1 MKIFKLN
8 IIYLLVFF
16 ITFFSF
22 NYSYADKIKD
32 FKIIGNERL
41 AKETI
46 VLFSEL
52 NIGDNI
58 DQNIINLSF
67 KKLFETNYF
76 KNLKINLKDGIV
88 FIEVI
93 ENPIIQ
99 KIQING
105 VEKKSLLNELEKI
118 TKKSEKYPFIETNI
132 FDQKNLLT
140 NIIRSNGFYFA
151 EIETKYIETN
161 NNSVDVIYNINLG
174 ERAKIK
180 KIDFIGNKV
189 FKNNKLRK
197 IIISE
202 ESKPWKFITRN
213 KFIDENRIQ
222 LDISLLENYFK
233 NRGYYDVK
241 IKSSFAKSI
250 NKNDFNLIFTI
261 DPGIKYFFNDI
272 NLIVSNDYKVDNFQ
286 DLNDVFLDLKN
297 TPYSLNSI
305 KKIIKE
311 IDKIALQKEFV
322 FINAKYNE
330 KISDKDKI
338 NIEIYFDETEKSY
351 IDRVN
356 VLGNFITE
364 EKVIRNALI
373 VDEGDAYNE
382 ILFNKSIN
390 ELKAKNIFKSVKSQ
404 INNSEKNKKN
414 KVIDIIIEEKAT
426 GEIFA
431 GAGTGTSGSSVS
443 AGIKEKNY
451 LGKGISLDT
460 NFLISDDEIKGR
472 FSVINPNFRNSD
484 RSLKTII
491 ESTSTDLMSSSGY
504 KTSRTGLGV
513 GTGFEQFDDLFVNFD
528 VSTYYEK
535 LETSSKASAIN
546 KRQEGDYFENLFSYS
561 ITTNKLDQNFQPT
574 DGYRASFKQTLPLIS
589 DDKAIEN
596 SFTASKYH
604 SLNENLIL
612 SARLYLKAINSF
624 DDDVRVSKRV
634 FIPSSRLRG
643 FESKSIGP
651 KDGTQYIG
659 GNYGSALNLN
669 TTVPNLLNDFEN
681 IDFSLFLDAANLW
694 HVDYDSSLDSN
705 KIRSATGL
713 SVNWFTPI
721 GPLSFSYALPIS
733 DASTDKTESFR
744 FQIGTSFWWKNFL
757 FLYFFGI

>member
-1 MKIFKLN
+1 MHTLKMKIFKLRYICLLILF
-8 IIYLLVFF
+8 IIFLPV
-16 ITFFSF
+16 
-22 NYSYADKIKD
+22 NYSHAEKIKE
-32 FKIIGNERL
+32 FKIVGNERL
-41 AKETI
+41 ANETI

-52 NIGDNI
+52 NIGDDI

-76 KNLKINLKDGIV
+76 KNLKINFENGIIS
-88 FIEVI
+88 IEVI

-99 KIQING
+99 SIQING
-105 VEKKSLLNELEKI
+105 VKKKSLLDELEKI
-118 TKKSEKYPFIETNI
+118 TKKTEKYPFIESNI
-132 FDQKNLLT
+132 LEQKNLLT
-140 NIIRSNGFYFA
+140 NIVRSDGFYFA
-151 EIETKYIETN
+151 KIETKYTETN
-161 NNSVDVIYNINLG
+161 NNSIDITYNINLG

-189 FKNNKLRK
+189 FKNNKLRN

-202 ESKPWKFITRN
+202 EAKPWKFITKN
-213 KFIDENRIQ
+213 KYIDENRVQ
-222 LDISLLENYFK
+222 LDINLLRNYFK

-241 IKSSFAKSI
+241 IKSSFAKAI
-250 NKNDFNLIFTI
+250 NENDFNLIFSI
-261 DPGIKYFFNDI
+261 DSGIKYFFNDI
-272 NLIVSNDYKVDNFQ
+272 NLVVSNDYKVDNFQ
-286 DLNDVFLDLKN
+286 DLNDVFVDLKS

-330 KISDKDKI
+330 KIVDKDKI
-338 NIEIYFDETEKSY
+338 NIEIFFDEIEKSY

-356 VLGNFITE
+356 ILGNFITE

-404 INNSEKNKKN
+404 INTSEKNKKN
-414 KVIDIIIEEKAT
+414 KIIDIVIEEKAT

-431 GAGTGTSGSSVS
+431 GAGTGTSGSSIT

-451 LGKGISLDT
+451 LGKGIALDT
-460 NFLISDDEIKGR
+460 NLTLTDDEVKGR
-472 FSVINPNFRNSD
+472 FSVTNPNFRNSD
-484 RSLKTII
+484 RSLTTTI
-491 ESTSTDLMSSSGY
+491 ESTSTDFMTSSGY
-504 KTSRTGLGV
+504 KTSRTGLGF
-513 GTGFEQFDDLFVNFD
+513 GTGFEQYEDLFINFD
-528 VSTYYEK
+528 ISLYYEK
-535 LETSSKASAIN
+535 LDTSSLASEIK

-574 DGYRASFKQTLPLIS
+574 DGYRTSFTQTLPLIS
-589 DDKAIEN
+589 DDKAVEN
-596 SFTASKYH
+596 SFNASKYY
-604 SLNENLIL
+604 SVNDNLIL
-612 SARLYLKAINSF
+612 SAKLYLKAINSL

-634 FIPSSRLRG
+634 YIPSSRLRG

-669 TTVPNLLNDFEN
+669 TTLPNLLNDFEN

-705 KIRSATGL
+705 KIRSATGIA
-713 SVNWFTPI
+713 VNWFTPI
-721 GPLSFSYALPIS
+721 GPLSFSYAVPIS

-744 FQIGTSFWWKNFL
+744 FQIGTSF
-757 FLYFFGI
+757 

>member
-1 MKIFKLN
+1 MKIFKLRYICLLILF
-8 IIYLLVFF
+8 IIFLPV
-16 ITFFSF
+16 
-22 NYSYADKIKD
+22 NYSHAEKIRE
-32 FKIIGNERL
+32 FKIVGNERL
-41 AKETI
+41 ANETI

-52 NIGDNI
+52 NIGDDI

-76 KNLKINLKDGIV
+76 KNLKINFENGII

-99 KIQING
+99 SIQING
-105 VEKKSLLNELEKI
+105 VKKKSLLDELEKI
-118 TKKSEKYPFIETNI
+118 TKKTEKYPFIESNI
-132 FDQKNLLT
+132 LEQKNLLT
-140 NIIRSNGFYFA
+140 NIVRSDGFYFA
-151 EIETKYIETN
+151 KIETKYTETN
-161 NNSVDVIYNINLG
+161 NNSIDITYNINLG

-189 FKNNKLRK
+189 FKNNKLRN

-202 ESKPWKFITRN
+202 ETKPWKFITKN
-213 KFIDENRIQ
+213 KYIDENRVQ
-222 LDISLLENYFK
+222 LDINLLRNYFK

-241 IKSSFAKSI
+241 IKSSFAKAI
-250 NKNDFNLIFTI
+250 NENDFNLIFSI
-261 DPGIKYFFNDI
+261 DSGIKYFFNDI
-272 NLIVSNDYKVDNFQ
+272 NLVVSNDYKVDNFQ
-286 DLNDVFLDLKN
+286 DLNDVFVNLKS

-330 KISDKDKI
+330 KIVDKDKI
-338 NIEIYFDETEKSY
+338 NIEIFFDEIEKSY

-356 VLGNFITE
+356 ILGNFITE

-404 INNSEKNKKN
+404 INTSEKNKKN
-414 KVIDIIIEEKAT
+414 KIIDIVIEEKAT

-431 GAGTGTSGSSVS
+431 GAGTGTSGSSIT

-451 LGKGISLDT
+451 LGKGIALDT
-460 NFLISDDEIKGR
+460 NLTLTDDEVKGR
-472 FSVINPNFRNSD
+472 FSVTNPNFRNSD
-484 RSLKTII
+484 RSLTTTI
-491 ESTSTDLMSSSGY
+491 ESTSTDFMTSSGY
-504 KTSRTGLGV
+504 KTSRTGLGF
-513 GTGFEQFDDLFVNFD
+513 GTGFEQYEDLFINFD
-528 VSTYYEK
+528 ISLYYEK
-535 LETSSKASAIN
+535 LETSSLASEIK

-574 DGYRASFKQTLPLIS
+574 DGYRTSFAQTIPLIS
-589 DDKAIEN
+589 DDKAVEN
-596 SFTASKYH
+596 SFNASKYY
-604 SLNENLIL
+604 SVNDNLIL
-612 SARLYLKAINSF
+612 SAKLYLKAINSL

-634 FIPSSRLRG
+634 YIPSSRLRG

-669 TTVPNLLNDFEN
+669 TTLPNLLNDFEN

-705 KIRSATGL
+705 KIRSATGIA
-713 SVNWFTPI
+713 VNWFTPI
-721 GPLSFSYALPIS
+721 GPLSFSYAVPIS

-744 FQIGTSFWWKNFL
+744 FQIGTSFWWKNSF
-757 FLYFFGI
+757 

>member
-1 MKIFKLN
+1 MHTLKMKIFKLRYICLLILF
-8 IIYLLVFF
+8 IIFLPV
-16 ITFFSF
+16 
-22 NYSYADKIKD
+22 NYSHAEKIKE
-32 FKIIGNERL
+32 FKIVGNERL

-52 NIGDNI
+52 NIGDDI

-76 KNLKINLKDGIV
+76 KNLKINFENGII

-99 KIQING
+99 SIQING
-105 VEKKSLLNELEKI
+105 VKKKSLLDELEKI
-118 TKKSEKYPFIETNI
+118 TKKTEKYPFIESNI
-132 FDQKNLLT
+132 LEQKNLLT
-140 NIIRSNGFYFA
+140 NIVRSDGFYFA
-151 EIETKYIETN
+151 KIETKYTETN
-161 NNSVDVIYNINLG
+161 NNSIDITYNINLG

-189 FKNNKLRK
+189 FKNNKLRN

-202 ESKPWKFITRN
+202 EAKPWKFITKN
-213 KFIDENRIQ
+213 KYIDENRVQ
-222 LDISLLENYFK
+222 LDINLLRNYFK

-241 IKSSFAKSI
+241 IKSSFAKAI
-250 NKNDFNLIFTI
+250 NENDFNLIFSI
-261 DPGIKYFFNDI
+261 DSGIKYFFNDI
-272 NLIVSNDYKVDNFQ
+272 NLVVSNDYKVDNFQ
-286 DLNDVFLDLKN
+286 DLNDVFVDLKS

-330 KISDKDKI
+330 KIVDKDKI
-338 NIEIYFDETEKSY
+338 NIEIFFDEIEKSY

-356 VLGNFITE
+356 ILGNFITE

-404 INNSEKNKKN
+404 INTSEKNKKN
-414 KVIDIIIEEKAT
+414 KIIDIVIEEKAT

-431 GAGTGTSGSSVS
+431 GAGTGTSGSSIT

-451 LGKGISLDT
+451 LGKGIALDT
-460 NFLISDDEIKGR
+460 NLTLTDDEVKGR
-472 FSVINPNFRNSD
+472 FSVTNPNFRNSD
-484 RSLKTII
+484 RSLTTTI
-491 ESTSTDLMSSSGY
+491 ESTSTDFMTSSGY
-504 KTSRTGLGV
+504 KTSRTGLGF
-513 GTGFEQFDDLFVNFD
+513 GTGFEQYEDLFINFD
-528 VSTYYEK
+528 ISLYYEK
-535 LETSSKASAIN
+535 LETSSLASEIK

-574 DGYRASFKQTLPLIS
+574 DGYRTSFTQTLPLIS
-589 DDKAIEN
+589 DDKAVEN
-596 SFTASKYH
+596 SFNASKYY
-604 SLNENLIL
+604 SVNDNLIL
-612 SARLYLKAINSF
+612 SAKLYLKAINSL

-634 FIPSSRLRG
+634 YIPSSRLRG

-669 TTVPNLLNDFEN
+669 TTLPNLLNDFEN

-705 KIRSATGL
+705 KIRSATGIA
-713 SVNWFTPI
+713 VNWFTPI
-721 GPLSFSYALPIS
+721 GPLSFSYAVPIS

-744 FQIGTSFWWKNFL
+744 FQIGTSF
-757 FLYFFGI
+757 

>member
-1 MKIFKLN
+1 MHTLKMKIFKLRYICLLILF
-8 IIYLLVFF
+8 IIFLPV
-16 ITFFSF
+16 
-22 NYSYADKIKD
+22 NYSHAEKIRE
-32 FKIIGNERL
+32 FKIVGNERL
-41 AKETI
+41 ANETI

-52 NIGDNI
+52 NIGDDI

-76 KNLKINLKDGIV
+76 KNLKINFENGII

-99 KIQING
+99 SIQING
-105 VEKKSLLNELEKI
+105 VKKKSLLDELEKI
-118 TKKSEKYPFIETNI
+118 TKKTEKYPFIESNI
-132 FDQKNLLT
+132 LEQKNLLT
-140 NIIRSNGFYFA
+140 NIVRSDGFYFA
-151 EIETKYIETN
+151 KIETKYTETN
-161 NNSVDVIYNINLG
+161 NNSIDITYNINLG

-189 FKNNKLRK
+189 FKNNKLRN

-202 ESKPWKFITRN
+202 EAKPWKFITKN
-213 KFIDENRIQ
+213 KYIDENRVQ
-222 LDISLLENYFK
+222 LDINLLRNYFK

-241 IKSSFAKSI
+241 IKSSFAKAI
-250 NKNDFNLIFTI
+250 NENDFNLIFSI
-261 DPGIKYFFNDI
+261 DSGIKYFFNDI
-272 NLIVSNDYKVDNFQ
+272 NLVVSNDYKVDNFQ
-286 DLNDVFLDLKN
+286 DLNDVFVDLKS

-330 KISDKDKI
+330 KIVDKDKI
-338 NIEIYFDETEKSY
+338 NIEIFFDEIEKSY

-356 VLGNFITE
+356 ILGNFITE

-404 INNSEKNKKN
+404 INTSEKNKKN
-414 KVIDIIIEEKAT
+414 KIIDIVIEEKAT

-431 GAGTGTSGSSVS
+431 GAGTGTSGSSIT

-451 LGKGISLDT
+451 LGKGIALDT
-460 NFLISDDEIKGR
+460 NLTLTDDEVKGR
-472 FSVINPNFRNSD
+472 FSVTNPNFRNSD
-484 RSLKTII
+484 RSLTTTI
-491 ESTSTDLMSSSGY
+491 ESTSTDFMTSSGY
-504 KTSRTGLGV
+504 KTSRTGLGF
-513 GTGFEQFDDLFVNFD
+513 GTGFEQYEDLFINFD
-528 VSTYYEK
+528 ISLYYEK
-535 LETSSKASAIN
+535 LDTSSLASEIK

-574 DGYRASFKQTLPLIS
+574 DGYRTSFTQTLPLIS
-589 DDKAIEN
+589 DDKAVEN
-596 SFTASKYH
+596 SFNASKYY
-604 SLNENLIL
+604 SVNDNLIL
-612 SARLYLKAINSF
+612 SAKLYLKAINSL

-634 FIPSSRLRG
+634 YIPSSRLRG

-669 TTVPNLLNDFEN
+669 TTLPNLLNDFEN

-705 KIRSATGL
+705 KIRSATGIA
-713 SVNWFTPI
+713 VNWFTPI
-721 GPLSFSYALPIS
+721 GPLSFSYAVPIS

-744 FQIGTSFWWKNFL
+744 FQIGTSF
-757 FLYFFGI
+757 

>member
-1 MKIFKLN
+1 MKIFKLRYICLLILF
-8 IIYLLVFF
+8 IIFLPV
-16 ITFFSF
+16 
-22 NYSYADKIKD
+22 NYSHAEKIKE
-32 FKIIGNERL
+32 FKIVGNERL
-41 AKETI
+41 ANETI

-52 NIGDNI
+52 NIGDDI

-76 KNLKINLKDGIV
+76 KNLKINFENGIIS
-88 FIEVI
+88 IEVI

-99 KIQING
+99 SIQING
-105 VEKKSLLNELEKI
+105 VKKKSLLDELEKI
-118 TKKSEKYPFIETNI
+118 TKKTEKYPFIESNI
-132 FDQKNLLT
+132 LEQKNLLT
-140 NIIRSNGFYFA
+140 NIVRSDGFYFA
-151 EIETKYIETN
+151 KIETKYTETN
-161 NNSVDVIYNINLG
+161 NNSIDITYNINLG

-189 FKNNKLRK
+189 FKNNKLRN

-202 ESKPWKFITRN
+202 EAKPWKFITKN
-213 KFIDENRIQ
+213 KYIDENRVQ
-222 LDISLLENYFK
+222 LDINLLRNYFK

-241 IKSSFAKSI
+241 IKSSFAKAI
-250 NKNDFNLIFTI
+250 NENDFNLIFSI
-261 DPGIKYFFNDI
+261 DSGIKYFFNDI
-272 NLIVSNDYKVDNFQ
+272 NLVVSNDYKVDNFQ
-286 DLNDVFLDLKN
+286 DLNDVFVDLKS

-330 KISDKDKI
+330 KIVDKDKI
-338 NIEIYFDETEKSY
+338 NIEIFFDEIEKSY

-356 VLGNFITE
+356 ILGNFITE

-404 INNSEKNKKN
+404 INTSEKNKKN
-414 KVIDIIIEEKAT
+414 KIIDIVIEEKAT

-431 GAGTGTSGSSVS
+431 GAGTGTSGSSIT

-451 LGKGISLDT
+451 LGKGIALDT
-460 NFLISDDEIKGR
+460 NLTLTDDEVKGR
-472 FSVINPNFRNSD
+472 FSVTNPNFRNSD
-484 RSLKTII
+484 RSLTTTI
-491 ESTSTDLMSSSGY
+491 ESTSTDFMTSSGY
-504 KTSRTGLGV
+504 KTSRTGLGF
-513 GTGFEQFDDLFVNFD
+513 GTGFEQYEDLFINFD
-528 VSTYYEK
+528 ISLYYEK
-535 LETSSKASAIN
+535 LETSSLASEIK

-574 DGYRASFKQTLPLIS
+574 DGYRTSFTQTLPLIS
-589 DDKAIEN
+589 DDKAVEN
-596 SFTASKYH
+596 SFNASKYY
-604 SLNENLIL
+604 SVNDNLIL
-612 SARLYLKAINSF
+612 SAKLYLKAINSL

-634 FIPSSRLRG
+634 YIPSSRLRG

-669 TTVPNLLNDFEN
+669 TTLPNLLNDFEN

-705 KIRSATGL
+705 KIRSATGIA
-713 SVNWFTPI
+713 VNWFTPI
-721 GPLSFSYALPIS
+721 GPLSFSYAVPIS

-744 FQIGTSFWWKNFL
+744 FQIGTSF
-757 FLYFFGI
+757 

>member
-1 MKIFKLN
+1 MKIFKLRYICLLILF
-8 IIYLLVFF
+8 IIFLPV
-16 ITFFSF
+16 
-22 NYSYADKIKD
+22 NYSHAEKIRE
-32 FKIIGNERL
+32 FKIVGNERL
-41 AKETI
+41 ANETI

-52 NIGDNI
+52 NIGDDI

-76 KNLKINLKDGIV
+76 KNLKINFENGIIS
-88 FIEVI
+88 IEVI

-99 KIQING
+99 SIQING
-105 VEKKSLLNELEKI
+105 VKKKSLLDELEKI
-118 TKKSEKYPFIETNI
+118 TKKTEKYPFIESNI
-132 FDQKNLLT
+132 LEQKNLLT
-140 NIIRSNGFYFA
+140 NIVRSDGFYFA
-151 EIETKYIETN
+151 KIETKYTETN
-161 NNSVDVIYNINLG
+161 NNSIDITYNINLG

-189 FKNNKLRK
+189 FKNNKLRN

-202 ESKPWKFITRN
+202 EAKPWKFITKN
-213 KFIDENRIQ
+213 KYIDENRVQ
-222 LDISLLENYFK
+222 LDINLLRNYFK

-241 IKSSFAKSI
+241 IKSSFAKAI
-250 NKNDFNLIFTI
+250 NENDFNLIFSI
-261 DPGIKYFFNDI
+261 DSGIKYFFNDI
-272 NLIVSNDYKVDNFQ
+272 NLVVSNDYKVDNFQ
-286 DLNDVFLDLKN
+286 DLNDVFVDLKS

-330 KISDKDKI
+330 KIVDKDKI
-338 NIEIYFDETEKSY
+338 NIEIFFDEIEKSY

-356 VLGNFITE
+356 ILGNFITE

-404 INNSEKNKKN
+404 INTSEKNKKN
-414 KVIDIIIEEKAT
+414 KIIDIVIEEKAT

-431 GAGTGTSGSSVS
+431 GAGTGTSGSSIT

-451 LGKGISLDT
+451 LGKGIALDT
-460 NFLISDDEIKGR
+460 NLTLTDDEVKGR
-472 FSVINPNFRNSD
+472 FSVTNPNFRNSD
-484 RSLKTII
+484 RSLTTTI
-491 ESTSTDLMSSSGY
+491 ESTSTDFMTSSGY
-504 KTSRTGLGV
+504 KTSRTGLGF
-513 GTGFEQFDDLFVNFD
+513 GTGFEQYEDLFINFD
-528 VSTYYEK
+528 ISLYYEK
-535 LETSSKASAIN
+535 LETSSLASEIK

-574 DGYRASFKQTLPLIS
+574 DGYRTSFTQTLPLIS
-589 DDKAIEN
+589 DDKAVEN
-596 SFTASKYH
+596 SFNASKYY
-604 SLNENLIL
+604 SVNDNLIL
-612 SARLYLKAINSF
+612 SAKLYLKAINSL

-634 FIPSSRLRG
+634 YIPSSRLRG

-669 TTVPNLLNDFEN
+669 TTLPNLLNDFEN

-705 KIRSATGL
+705 KIRSATGIA
-713 SVNWFTPI
+713 VNWFTPI
-721 GPLSFSYALPIS
+721 GPLSFSYAVPIS

-744 FQIGTSFWWKNFL
+744 FQIGTSFWWKNSF
-757 FLYFFGI
+757 

>member
-1 MKIFKLN
+1 MRTLKMKIFKLLY
-8 IIYLLVFF
+8 IGLLIFL
-16 ITFFSF
+16 INFFSV
-22 NYSYADKIKD
+22 NYSYAEKIKE

-52 NIGDNI
+52 NIGDDI
-58 DQNIINLSF
+58 DQNIINFSF

-76 KNLKINLKDGIV
+76 KNLKINFENGIIS
-88 FIEVI
+88 IEVI

-99 KIQING
+99 SIKITGIK
-105 VEKKSLLNELEKI
+105 KKSLLDELEKI
-118 TKKSEKYPFIETNI
+118 TKKTEKYPFIESNI
-132 FDQKNLLT
+132 LEQKNLLT
-140 NIIRSNGFYFA
+140 NIVRSYGFYFA
-151 EIETKYIETN
+151 KIETKYTETN
-161 NNSVDVIYNINLG
+161 NNSIDITFNIDVG

-189 FKNNKLRK
+189 FKNNKLRN

-202 ESKPWKFITRN
+202 EAKPWKFITKN
-213 KFIDENRIQ
+213 IYIDENRVQ
-222 LDISLLENYFK
+222 LDINLLRNYFK

-241 IKSSFAKSI
+241 IKSSFAKAI
-250 NKNDFNLIFTI
+250 NENDFNLIFSI
-261 DPGIKYFFNDI
+261 DSGIKYFFNDI
-272 NLIVSNDYKVDNFQ
+272 NLIVSNDYKIDNFQ
-286 DLNDVFLDLKN
+286 DLNDAFVDLKS

-322 FINAKYNE
+322 FINTKYNE
-330 KISDKDKI
+330 KIVDKDKI
-338 NIEIYFDETEKSY
+338 NIEIFFDEIEKSY

-356 VLGNFITE
+356 ILGNFITE

-373 VDEGDAYNE
+373 VDEGDAFNE

-404 INNSEKNKKN
+404 INASEKNKKN
-414 KVIDIIIEEKAT
+414 KIIDIVIEEKAT

-431 GAGTGTSGSSVS
+431 GAGTGTSGSSIT
-443 AGIKEKNY
+443 AGIKERNY
-451 LGKGISLDT
+451 LGKGIALDT
-460 NFLISDDEIKGR
+460 NLTLTDDEVKGR
-472 FSVINPNFRNSD
+472 FSVTNPNFRNSD
-484 RSLKTII
+484 RSLTTTI
-491 ESTSTDLMSSSGY
+491 ESTSTDLMTSSGY
-504 KTSRTGLGV
+504 KTSRTGLGF
-513 GTGFEQFDDLFVNFD
+513 GTGFEQYEDLFINFD
-528 VSTYYEK
+528 ISMYYEK
-535 LETSSKASAIN
+535 LETSSLASDIK

-561 ITTNKLDQNFQPT
+561 ITSNKLDQNFQPT
-574 DGYRASFKQTLPLIS
+574 DGYRTSFTQTLPFIS
-589 DDKAIEN
+589 DDKAVEN
-596 SFTASKYH
+596 SFNASKYY
-604 SLNENLIL
+604 SVNDNLIL
-612 SARLYLKAINSF
+612 SAKLYLKAINSL

-634 FIPSSRLRG
+634 YIPSSRLRG

-669 TTVPNLLNDFEN
+669 TTLPNLLNDFEN

-705 KIRSATGL
+705 KIRSATGIA
-713 SVNWFTPI
+713 VNWFTPI
-721 GPLSFSYALPIS
+721 GPLSFSYAVPIS

-744 FQIGTSFWWKNFL
+744 FQIGTSF
-757 FLYFFGI
+757 

>member
-1 MKIFKLN
+1 M
-8 IIYLLVFF
+8 
-16 ITFFSF
+16 
-22 NYSYADKIKD
+22 
-32 FKIIGNERL
+32 
-41 AKETI
+41 
-46 VLFSEL
+46 
-52 NIGDNI
+52 
-58 DQNIINLSF
+58 
-67 KKLFETNYF
+67 
-76 KNLKINLKDGIV
+76 
-88 FIEVI
+88 
-93 ENPIIQ
+93 
-99 KIQING
+99 
-105 VEKKSLLNELEKI
+105 
-118 TKKSEKYPFIETNI
+118 
-132 FDQKNLLT
+132 
-140 NIIRSNGFYFA
+140 RSDGFYFA
-151 EIETKYIETN
+151 KIETKYTETN
-161 NNSVDVIYNINLG
+161 NNSIDITYNINLG

-189 FKNNKLRK
+189 FKNNKLRN

-202 ESKPWKFITRN
+202 EAKPWKFITRN
-213 KFIDENRIQ
+213 KYIDENRVQ
-222 LDISLLENYFK
+222 LDINLLRNYFK

-241 IKSSFAKSI
+241 IKSSFAKAI
-250 NKNDFNLIFTI
+250 NENDFNLIFSI
-261 DPGIKYFFNDI
+261 DSGIKYFFNDI

-286 DLNDVFLDLKN
+286 DLNDVFVDLKN

-330 KISDKDKI
+330 KIVDKDKI
-338 NIEIYFDETEKSY
+338 NIEIFFDEIEKSY

-356 VLGNFITE
+356 ILGNFITE

-404 INNSEKNKKN
+404 INTSEKNKKN
-414 KVIDIIIEEKAT
+414 KIIDIVIEEKAT

-431 GAGTGTSGSSVS
+431 GAGTGTSGSSIT

-451 LGKGISLDT
+451 LGKGIALDT
-460 NFLISDDEIKGR
+460 NLTLTDDEVKGR
-472 FSVINPNFRNSD
+472 FSVTNPNFRNSD
-484 RSLKTII
+484 RSLTTTI
-491 ESTSTDLMSSSGY
+491 ESTSTDFMTSSGY
-504 KTSRTGLGV
+504 KTSRTGLGF
-513 GTGFEQFDDLFVNFD
+513 GTGFEQYEDLFINFD
-528 VSTYYEK
+528 ISLYYEK
-535 LETSSKASAIN
+535 LETSSLASEIK
-546 KRQEGDYFENLFSYS
+546 KRQEGDYFEIFFPYS

-574 DGYRASFKQTLPLIS
+574 DGYRTSFTQTLPLIS
-589 DDKAIEN
+589 DDKAVEN
-596 SFTASKYH
+596 SFNASKYY
-604 SLNENLIL
+604 SVNDNLIL
-612 SARLYLKAINSF
+612 SAKLYLKAINSL

-634 FIPSSRLRG
+634 YIPSSRLRG

-669 TTVPNLLNDFEN
+669 TTLPNLLNDFEN

-705 KIRSATGL
+705 KIRSATGIA
-713 SVNWFTPI
+713 VNWFTPI
-721 GPLSFSYALPIS
+721 GPLSFSYAVPIS

-744 FQIGTSFWWKNFL
+744 FQIGTSF
-757 FLYFFGI
+757 

>member
-1 MKIFKLN
+1 MHTLKMKIFKLRYICLLILF
-8 IIYLLVFF
+8 IIFLPV
-16 ITFFSF
+16 
-22 NYSYADKIKD
+22 NYSHAEKIRE
-32 FKIIGNERL
+32 FKIVGNERL
-41 AKETI
+41 ANETI

-52 NIGDNI
+52 NIGDDI

-76 KNLKINLKDGIV
+76 KNLKINFENGII

-99 KIQING
+99 SIQING
-105 VEKKSLLNELEKI
+105 VKKKSLLDELEKI
-118 TKKSEKYPFIETNI
+118 TKKTEKYPFIESNI
-132 FDQKNLLT
+132 LEQKNLLT
-140 NIIRSNGFYFA
+140 NIVRSDGFYFA
-151 EIETKYIETN
+151 KIETKYTETN
-161 NNSVDVIYNINLG
+161 NNSIDITYNINLG

-189 FKNNKLRK
+189 FKNNKLRN

-202 ESKPWKFITRN
+202 EAKPWKFITKN
-213 KFIDENRIQ
+213 KYIDENRVQ
-222 LDISLLENYFK
+222 LDINLLRNYFK

-241 IKSSFAKSI
+241 IKSSFAKAI
-250 NKNDFNLIFTI
+250 NENDFNLIFSI
-261 DPGIKYFFNDI
+261 DSGIKYFFNDI
-272 NLIVSNDYKVDNFQ
+272 NLVVSNDYKVDNFQ
-286 DLNDVFLDLKN
+286 DLNDVFVDLKS

-330 KISDKDKI
+330 KIVDKDKI
-338 NIEIYFDETEKSY
+338 NIEIFFDEIEKSY

-356 VLGNFITE
+356 ILGNFITE

-404 INNSEKNKKN
+404 INTSEKNKKN
-414 KVIDIIIEEKAT
+414 KIIDIVIEEKAT

-431 GAGTGTSGSSVS
+431 GAGTGTSGSSIT

-451 LGKGISLDT
+451 LGKGIALDT
-460 NFLISDDEIKGR
+460 NLTLTDDEVKGR
-472 FSVINPNFRNSD
+472 FSVTNPNFRNSD
-484 RSLKTII
+484 RSLTTTI
-491 ESTSTDLMSSSGY
+491 ESTSTDFMTSSGY
-504 KTSRTGLGV
+504 KTSRTGLGF
-513 GTGFEQFDDLFVNFD
+513 GTGFEQYEDLFINFD
-528 VSTYYEK
+528 ISLYYEK
-535 LETSSKASAIN
+535 LETSSLASEIK

-574 DGYRASFKQTLPLIS
+574 DGYRTSFTQTLPLIS
-589 DDKAIEN
+589 DDKAVEN
-596 SFTASKYH
+596 SFNASKYY
-604 SLNENLIL
+604 SVNDNLIL
-612 SARLYLKAINSF
+612 SAKLYLKAINSL

-634 FIPSSRLRG
+634 YIPSSRLRG

-669 TTVPNLLNDFEN
+669 TTLPNLLNDFEN

-705 KIRSATGL
+705 KIRSATGIA
-713 SVNWFTPI
+713 VNWFTPI
-721 GPLSFSYALPIS
+721 GPLSFSYAVPIS

-744 FQIGTSFWWKNFL
+744 FQIGTSF
-757 FLYFFGI
+757 

>member
-1 MKIFKLN
+1 MKIFKLRYICLLILF
-8 IIYLLVFF
+8 IIFLPV
-16 ITFFSF
+16 
-22 NYSYADKIKD
+22 NYSHAEKIKE
-32 FKIIGNERL
+32 FKIVGNERL

-52 NIGDNI
+52 NIGDDI

-76 KNLKINLKDGIV
+76 KNLKINFENGII

-99 KIQING
+99 SIQING
-105 VEKKSLLNELEKI
+105 VKKKSLLDELEKI
-118 TKKSEKYPFIETNI
+118 TKKTEKYPFIESNI
-132 FDQKNLLT
+132 LEQKNLLT
-140 NIIRSNGFYFA
+140 NIVRSDGFYFA
-151 EIETKYIETN
+151 KIETKYTETN
-161 NNSVDVIYNINLG
+161 NNSIDITYNINLG

-189 FKNNKLRK
+189 FKNNKLRN

-202 ESKPWKFITRN
+202 EAKPWKFITKN
-213 KFIDENRIQ
+213 KYIDENRVQ
-222 LDISLLENYFK
+222 LDINLLRNYFK

-241 IKSSFAKSI
+241 IKSSFAKAI
-250 NKNDFNLIFTI
+250 NENDFNLIFSI
-261 DPGIKYFFNDI
+261 DSGIKYFFNDI
-272 NLIVSNDYKVDNFQ
+272 NLVVSNDYKVDNFQ
-286 DLNDVFLDLKN
+286 DLNDVFVDLKS

-330 KISDKDKI
+330 KIVDKDKI
-338 NIEIYFDETEKSY
+338 NIEIFFDEIEKSY

-356 VLGNFITE
+356 ILGNFITE

-404 INNSEKNKKN
+404 INPSEKNKKN
-414 KVIDIIIEEKAT
+414 KIIDIVIEEKAT

-431 GAGTGTSGSSVS
+431 GAGTGTSGSSIT

-451 LGKGISLDT
+451 LGKGIGLDT
-460 NFLISDDEIKGR
+460 NLTLTDDEVKGR
-472 FSVINPNFRNSD
+472 FSVTNPNFRNSD
-484 RSLKTII
+484 RSLTTTI
-491 ESTSTDLMSSSGY
+491 ESTSTDFMTSSGY
-504 KTSRTGLGV
+504 KTSRTGLGF
-513 GTGFEQFDDLFVNFD
+513 GTGFEQYEDLFINFD
-528 VSTYYEK
+528 ISLYYEK
-535 LETSSKASAIN
+535 LETSSLASEIK

-574 DGYRASFKQTLPLIS
+574 DGYRTSFTQTLPLIS
-589 DDKAIEN
+589 DDKAVEN
-596 SFTASKYH
+596 SFNASKYY
-604 SLNENLIL
+604 SVNDNLIL
-612 SARLYLKAINSF
+612 SAKLYLKAINSL

-634 FIPSSRLRG
+634 YIPSSRLRG

-669 TTVPNLLNDFEN
+669 TTLPNLLNDFEN

-705 KIRSATGL
+705 KIRSATGIA
-713 SVNWFTPI
+713 VNWFTPI
-721 GPLSFSYALPIS
+721 GPLSFSYAVPIT

-744 FQIGTSFWWKNFL
+744 FQIGTSF
-757 FLYFFGI
+757 

>member
-1 MKIFKLN
+1 MKIFKLRYICLLILF
-8 IIYLLVFF
+8 IIFLPV
-16 ITFFSF
+16 
-22 NYSYADKIKD
+22 NYSHAEKIRE
-32 FKIIGNERL
+32 FKIVGNERL
-41 AKETI
+41 ANETI

-52 NIGDNI
+52 NIGDDI

-76 KNLKINLKDGIV
+76 KNLKINFENGII

-99 KIQING
+99 SIQING
-105 VEKKSLLNELEKI
+105 VKKKSLLDELEKI
-118 TKKSEKYPFIETNI
+118 TKKTEKYPFIESNI
-132 FDQKNLLT
+132 LEQKNLLT
-140 NIIRSNGFYFA
+140 NIVRSDGFYFA
-151 EIETKYIETN
+151 KIETKYTETN
-161 NNSVDVIYNINLG
+161 NNSIDITYNINLG

-189 FKNNKLRK
+189 FKNNKLRN

-202 ESKPWKFITRN
+202 EAKPWKFITKN
-213 KFIDENRIQ
+213 KYIDENRVQ
-222 LDISLLENYFK
+222 LDINLLRNYFK

-241 IKSSFAKSI
+241 IKSSFAKAI
-250 NKNDFNLIFTI
+250 NENDFNLIFSI
-261 DPGIKYFFNDI
+261 DSGIKYFFNDI
-272 NLIVSNDYKVDNFQ
+272 NLVVSNDYKVDNFQ
-286 DLNDVFLDLKN
+286 DLNDVFVNLKS

-330 KISDKDKI
+330 KIVDKDKI
-338 NIEIYFDETEKSY
+338 NIEIFFDEIEKSY

-356 VLGNFITE
+356 ILGNFITE

-404 INNSEKNKKN
+404 INTSEKNKKN
-414 KVIDIIIEEKAT
+414 KIIDIVIEEKAT

-431 GAGTGTSGSSVS
+431 GAGTGTSGSSIT

-451 LGKGISLDT
+451 LGKGIALDT
-460 NFLISDDEIKGR
+460 NLTLTDDEVKGR
-472 FSVINPNFRNSD
+472 FSVTNPNFRNSD
-484 RSLKTII
+484 RSLTTTI
-491 ESTSTDLMSSSGY
+491 ESTSTDFMTSSGY
-504 KTSRTGLGV
+504 KTSRTGLGF
-513 GTGFEQFDDLFVNFD
+513 GTGFEQYEDLFINFD
-528 VSTYYEK
+528 ISLYYEK
-535 LETSSKASAIN
+535 LETSSLASEIK

-574 DGYRASFKQTLPLIS
+574 DGYRTSFTQTLPLIS
-589 DDKAIEN
+589 DDKAVEN
-596 SFTASKYH
+596 SFNASKYY
-604 SLNENLIL
+604 SVNDNLIL
-612 SARLYLKAINSF
+612 SAKLYLKAINSL

-634 FIPSSRLRG
+634 YIPSSRLRG

-669 TTVPNLLNDFEN
+669 TTLPNLLNDFEN

-705 KIRSATGL
+705 KIRSATGIA
-713 SVNWFTPI
+713 VNWFTPI
-721 GPLSFSYALPIS
+721 GPLSFSYAVPIS

-744 FQIGTSFWWKNFL
+744 FQIGTSF
-757 FLYFFGI
+757 

>member
-1 MKIFKLN
+1 MKIFKLRYICLLILF
-8 IIYLLVFF
+8 IIFLPV
-16 ITFFSF
+16 
-22 NYSYADKIKD
+22 NYSHAEKIKE
-32 FKIIGNERL
+32 FKIVGNERL
-41 AKETI
+41 ANETI

-52 NIGDNI
+52 NIGDDI

-76 KNLKINLKDGIV
+76 KNLKINFENGII

-99 KIQING
+99 SIQING
-105 VEKKSLLNELEKI
+105 VKKKSLLDELEKI
-118 TKKSEKYPFIETNI
+118 TKKTEKYPFIESNI
-132 FDQKNLLT
+132 LEQKNLLT
-140 NIIRSNGFYFA
+140 NIVRSDGFYFA
-151 EIETKYIETN
+151 KIETKYTETN
-161 NNSVDVIYNINLG
+161 NNSIDITYNINLG

-189 FKNNKLRK
+189 FKNNKLRN

-202 ESKPWKFITRN
+202 EAKPWKFITKN
-213 KFIDENRIQ
+213 KYIDENRVQ
-222 LDISLLENYFK
+222 LDINLLRNYFK

-241 IKSSFAKSI
+241 IKSSFAKAI
-250 NKNDFNLIFTI
+250 NENDFNLIFSI
-261 DPGIKYFFNDI
+261 DSGIKYFFNDI
-272 NLIVSNDYKVDNFQ
+272 NLVVSNDYKVDNFQ
-286 DLNDVFLDLKN
+286 DLNDVFVDLKS

-330 KISDKDKI
+330 KIVDKDKI
-338 NIEIYFDETEKSY
+338 NIEIFFDEIEKSY

-356 VLGNFITE
+356 ILGNFITE

-404 INNSEKNKKN
+404 INKSEKNKKN
-414 KVIDIIIEEKAT
+414 KIIDIVIEEKAT

-431 GAGTGTSGSSVS
+431 GAGTGTSGSSIT

-451 LGKGISLDT
+451 LGKGIALDT
-460 NFLISDDEIKGR
+460 NLTLTDDEVKGR
-472 FSVINPNFRNSD
+472 FSVTNPNFRNSD
-484 RSLKTII
+484 RSLTTTI
-491 ESTSTDLMSSSGY
+491 ESTSTDFMTSSGY
-504 KTSRTGLGV
+504 KTSRTGLGF
-513 GTGFEQFDDLFVNFD
+513 GTGFEQYEDLFINFD
-528 VSTYYEK
+528 ISLYYEK
-535 LETSSKASAIN
+535 LETSSLASEIK

-574 DGYRASFKQTLPLIS
+574 DGYRTSFTQTLPLIS
-589 DDKAIEN
+589 DDKAVEN
-596 SFTASKYH
+596 SFNASKYY
-604 SLNENLIL
+604 SVNDNLIL
-612 SARLYLKAINSF
+612 SAKLYLKAINSL

-634 FIPSSRLRG
+634 YIPSSRLRG

-669 TTVPNLLNDFEN
+669 TTLPNLLNDFEN

-705 KIRSATGL
+705 KIRSATGIA
-713 SVNWFTPI
+713 VNWFTPI
-721 GPLSFSYALPIS
+721 GPLSFSYAVPIS

-744 FQIGTSFWWKNFL
+744 FQIGTSF
-757 FLYFFGI
+757 

>member
-1 MKIFKLN
+1 
-8 IIYLLVFF
+8 V
-16 ITFFSF
+16 
-22 NYSYADKIKD
+22 NYSHAEKIKE
-32 FKIIGNERL
+32 FKIVGNERL
-41 AKETI
+41 ANETI

-52 NIGDNI
+52 NIGDDI

-76 KNLKINLKDGIV
+76 KNLKINFENGIIS
-88 FIEVI
+88 IEVI

-99 KIQING
+99 SIQING
-105 VEKKSLLNELEKI
+105 VKKKSLLDELEKI
-118 TKKSEKYPFIETNI
+118 TKKTEKYPFIESNI
-132 FDQKNLLT
+132 LEQKNLLT
-140 NIIRSNGFYFA
+140 NIVRSDGFYFA
-151 EIETKYIETN
+151 KIETKYTETN
-161 NNSVDVIYNINLG
+161 NNSIDITYNINLG

-189 FKNNKLRK
+189 FKNNKLRN

-202 ESKPWKFITRN
+202 EAKPWKFITKN
-213 KFIDENRIQ
+213 KYIDENRVQ
-222 LDISLLENYFK
+222 LDINLLRNYFK

-241 IKSSFAKSI
+241 IKSSFAKAI
-250 NKNDFNLIFTI
+250 NENDFNLIFSI
-261 DPGIKYFFNDI
+261 DSGIKYFFNDI
-272 NLIVSNDYKVDNFQ
+272 NLVVSNDYKVDNFQ
-286 DLNDVFLDLKN
+286 DLNDVFVDLKS

-330 KISDKDKI
+330 KIVDKDKI
-338 NIEIYFDETEKSY
+338 NIEIFFDEIEKSY

-356 VLGNFITE
+356 ILGNFITE

-404 INNSEKNKKN
+404 INTSEKNKKN
-414 KVIDIIIEEKAT
+414 KIIDIVIEEKAT

-431 GAGTGTSGSSVS
+431 GAGTGTSGSSIT

-451 LGKGISLDT
+451 LGKGIALDT
-460 NFLISDDEIKGR
+460 NLTLTDDEVKGR
-472 FSVINPNFRNSD
+472 FSVTNPNFRNSD
-484 RSLKTII
+484 RSLTTTI
-491 ESTSTDLMSSSGY
+491 ESTSTDFMTSSGY
-504 KTSRTGLGV
+504 KTSRTGLGF
-513 GTGFEQFDDLFVNFD
+513 GTGFEQYEDLFINFD
-528 VSTYYEK
+528 ISLYYEK
-535 LETSSKASAIN
+535 LDTSSLASEIK

-574 DGYRASFKQTLPLIS
+574 DGYRTSFTQTLPLIS
-589 DDKAIEN
+589 DDKAVEN
-596 SFTASKYH
+596 SFNASKYY
-604 SLNENLIL
+604 SVNDNLIL
-612 SARLYLKAINSF
+612 SAKLYLKAINSL

-634 FIPSSRLRG
+634 YIPSSRLRG

-669 TTVPNLLNDFEN
+669 TTLPNLLNDFEN

-705 KIRSATGL
+705 KIRSATGIA
-713 SVNWFTPI
+713 VNWFTPI
-721 GPLSFSYALPIS
+721 GPLSFSYAVPIS

-744 FQIGTSFWWKNFL
+744 FQIGTSF
-757 FLYFFGI
+757 

>member
-1 MKIFKLN
+1 MHTLKMKIFKLRYICLLILF
-8 IIYLLVFF
+8 IIFLPV
-16 ITFFSF
+16 
-22 NYSYADKIKD
+22 NYSHAEKIKE
-32 FKIIGNERL
+32 FKIVGNERL
-41 AKETI
+41 ANETI

-52 NIGDNI
+52 NIGDDI

-76 KNLKINLKDGIV
+76 KNLKINFENGII

-99 KIQING
+99 SIQING
-105 VEKKSLLNELEKI
+105 VKKKSLLDELEKI
-118 TKKSEKYPFIETNI
+118 TKKTEKYPFIESNI
-132 FDQKNLLT
+132 LEQKNLLT
-140 NIIRSNGFYFA
+140 NIVRSDGFYFA
-151 EIETKYIETN
+151 KIETKYTETN
-161 NNSVDVIYNINLG
+161 NNSIDITYNINLG

-189 FKNNKLRK
+189 FKNNKLRN

-202 ESKPWKFITRN
+202 EAKPWKFITKN
-213 KFIDENRIQ
+213 KYIDENRVQ
-222 LDISLLENYFK
+222 LDINLLRNYFK

-241 IKSSFAKSI
+241 IKSSFAKAI
-250 NKNDFNLIFTI
+250 NENDFNLIFSI
-261 DPGIKYFFNDI
+261 DSGIKYFFNDI
-272 NLIVSNDYKVDNFQ
+272 NLVVSNDYKVDNFQ
-286 DLNDVFLDLKN
+286 DLNDVFVDLKS

-330 KISDKDKI
+330 KIVDKDKI
-338 NIEIYFDETEKSY
+338 NIEIFFDEIEKSY

-356 VLGNFITE
+356 ILGNFITE

-404 INNSEKNKKN
+404 INTSEKNKKN
-414 KVIDIIIEEKAT
+414 KIIDIVIEEKAT

-431 GAGTGTSGSSVS
+431 GAGTGTSGSSIT

-451 LGKGISLDT
+451 LGKGIALDT
-460 NFLISDDEIKGR
+460 NLTLTDDEVKGR
-472 FSVINPNFRNSD
+472 FSVTNPNFRNSD
-484 RSLKTII
+484 RSLTTTI
-491 ESTSTDLMSSSGY
+491 ESTSTDFMTSSGY
-504 KTSRTGLGV
+504 KTSRTGLGF
-513 GTGFEQFDDLFVNFD
+513 GTGFEQYEDLFINFD
-528 VSTYYEK
+528 ISLYYEK
-535 LETSSKASAIN
+535 LDTSSLASEIK

-574 DGYRASFKQTLPLIS
+574 DGYRTSFTQTLPLIS
-589 DDKAIEN
+589 DDKAVEN
-596 SFTASKYH
+596 SFNASKYY
-604 SLNENLIL
+604 SVNDNLIL
-612 SARLYLKAINSF
+612 SAKLYLKAINSL

-634 FIPSSRLRG
+634 YIPSSRLRG

-669 TTVPNLLNDFEN
+669 TTLPNLLNDFEN

-705 KIRSATGL
+705 KIRSATGIA
-713 SVNWFTPI
+713 VNWFTPI
-721 GPLSFSYALPIS
+721 GPLSFSYAVPIS

-744 FQIGTSFWWKNFL
+744 FQIGTSF
-757 FLYFFGI
+757 

>member
-1 MKIFKLN
+1 MKIFKLRYICLLILF
-8 IIYLLVFF
+8 IIFLPV
-16 ITFFSF
+16 
-22 NYSYADKIKD
+22 NYSHAEKIRE
-32 FKIIGNERL
+32 FKIVGNERL
-41 AKETI
+41 ANETI

-52 NIGDNI
+52 NIGDDI

-76 KNLKINLKDGIV
+76 KNLKINFENGII

-99 KIQING
+99 SIQING
-105 VEKKSLLNELEKI
+105 VKKKSLLDELEKI
-118 TKKSEKYPFIETNI
+118 TKKTEKYPFIESNI
-132 FDQKNLLT
+132 LEQKNLLT
-140 NIIRSNGFYFA
+140 NIVRSDGFYFA
-151 EIETKYIETN
+151 KIETKYTETN
-161 NNSVDVIYNINLG
+161 NNSIDITYNINLG

-189 FKNNKLRK
+189 FKNNKLRN

-202 ESKPWKFITRN
+202 EAKPWKFITKN
-213 KFIDENRIQ
+213 KYIDENRVQ
-222 LDISLLENYFK
+222 LDINLLRNYFK

-241 IKSSFAKSI
+241 IKSSFAKAI
-250 NKNDFNLIFTI
+250 NENDFNLIFSI
-261 DPGIKYFFNDI
+261 DSGIKYFFNDI
-272 NLIVSNDYKVDNFQ
+272 NLVVSNDYKVDNFQ
-286 DLNDVFLDLKN
+286 DLNDVFVDLKS

-330 KISDKDKI
+330 KIVDKDKI
-338 NIEIYFDETEKSY
+338 NIEIFFDEIEKSY

-356 VLGNFITE
+356 ILGNFITE

-404 INNSEKNKKN
+404 INTSEKNKKN
-414 KVIDIIIEEKAT
+414 KIIDIVIEEKAT

-431 GAGTGTSGSSVS
+431 GAGTGTSGSSIT

-451 LGKGISLDT
+451 LGKGIALDT
-460 NFLISDDEIKGR
+460 NLTLTDDEVKGR
-472 FSVINPNFRNSD
+472 FSVTNPNFRNSD
-484 RSLKTII
+484 RSLTTTI
-491 ESTSTDLMSSSGY
+491 ESTSTDFMTSSGY
-504 KTSRTGLGV
+504 KTSRTGLGF
-513 GTGFEQFDDLFVNFD
+513 GTGFEQYEDLFINFD
-528 VSTYYEK
+528 ISLYYEK
-535 LETSSKASAIN
+535 LETSSLASEIK

-574 DGYRASFKQTLPLIS
+574 DGYRTSFTQTLPLIS
-589 DDKAIEN
+589 DDKAVEN
-596 SFTASKYH
+596 SFNASKYY
-604 SLNENLIL
+604 SVNDNLIL
-612 SARLYLKAINSF
+612 SAKLYLKAINSL

-634 FIPSSRLRG
+634 YIPSSRLRG

-669 TTVPNLLNDFEN
+669 TTLPNLLNDFEN

-705 KIRSATGL
+705 KIRSATGIA
-713 SVNWFTPI
+713 VNWFTPI
-721 GPLSFSYALPIS
+721 GPLSFSYAVPIS

-744 FQIGTSFWWKNFL
+744 FQIGTSF
-757 FLYFFGI
+757 

>member
-1 MKIFKLN
+1 MHTLKMKIFKLRYICLLILF
-8 IIYLLVFF
+8 IIFLPV
-16 ITFFSF
+16 
-22 NYSYADKIKD
+22 NYSHAEKIRE
-32 FKIIGNERL
+32 FKIVGNERL
-41 AKETI
+41 ANETI

-52 NIGDNI
+52 NIGDDI

-76 KNLKINLKDGIV
+76 KNLKINFENGIIS
-88 FIEVI
+88 IEVI

-99 KIQING
+99 SIQING
-105 VEKKSLLNELEKI
+105 VKKKSLLDELEKI
-118 TKKSEKYPFIETNI
+118 TKKTEKYPFIESNI
-132 FDQKNLLT
+132 LEQKNLLT
-140 NIIRSNGFYFA
+140 NIVRSDGFYFA
-151 EIETKYIETN
+151 KIETKYTETN
-161 NNSVDVIYNINLG
+161 NNSIDITYNINLG

-189 FKNNKLRK
+189 FKNNKLRN

-202 ESKPWKFITRN
+202 EAKPWKFITKN
-213 KFIDENRIQ
+213 KYIDENRVQ
-222 LDISLLENYFK
+222 LDINLLRNYFK

-241 IKSSFAKSI
+241 IKSSFAKAI
-250 NKNDFNLIFTI
+250 NENDFNLIFSI
-261 DPGIKYFFNDI
+261 DSGIKYFFNDI
-272 NLIVSNDYKVDNFQ
+272 NLVVSNDYKVDNFQ
-286 DLNDVFLDLKN
+286 DLNDVFVDLKS

-330 KISDKDKI
+330 KIVDKDKI
-338 NIEIYFDETEKSY
+338 NIEIFFDEIEKSY

-356 VLGNFITE
+356 ILGNFITE

-404 INNSEKNKKN
+404 INTSEKNKKN
-414 KVIDIIIEEKAT
+414 KIIDIVIEEKAT

-431 GAGTGTSGSSVS
+431 GAGTGTSGSSIT

-451 LGKGISLDT
+451 LGKGIALDT
-460 NFLISDDEIKGR
+460 NLTLTDDEVKGR
-472 FSVINPNFRNSD
+472 FSVTNPNFRNSD
-484 RSLKTII
+484 RSLTTTI
-491 ESTSTDLMSSSGY
+491 ESTSTDFMTSSGY
-504 KTSRTGLGV
+504 KTSRTGLGF
-513 GTGFEQFDDLFVNFD
+513 GTGFEQYEDLFINFD
-528 VSTYYEK
+528 ISLYYEK
-535 LETSSKASAIN
+535 LDTSSLASEIK

-574 DGYRASFKQTLPLIS
+574 DGYRTSFTQTLPLIS
-589 DDKAIEN
+589 DDKAVEN
-596 SFTASKYH
+596 SFNASKYY
-604 SLNENLIL
+604 SVNDNLIL
-612 SARLYLKAINSF
+612 SAKLYLKAINSL

-634 FIPSSRLRG
+634 YIPSSRLRG

-669 TTVPNLLNDFEN
+669 TTLPNLLNDFEN

-705 KIRSATGL
+705 KIRSATGIA
-713 SVNWFTPI
+713 VNWFTPI
-721 GPLSFSYALPIS
+721 GPLSFSYAVPIS

-744 FQIGTSFWWKNFL
+744 FQIGTSF
-757 FLYFFGI
+757 

>member
-1 MKIFKLN
+1 MHTLKMKIFKLRYICLLILF
-8 IIYLLVFF
+8 IIFLPV
-16 ITFFSF
+16 
-22 NYSYADKIKD
+22 NYSHAEKIKE
-32 FKIIGNERL
+32 FKIVGNERL

-52 NIGDNI
+52 NIGDDI

-76 KNLKINLKDGIV
+76 KNLKINFENGIIS
-88 FIEVI
+88 IEVI

-99 KIQING
+99 SIQING
-105 VEKKSLLNELEKI
+105 VKKKSLLDELEKI
-118 TKKSEKYPFIETNI
+118 TKKTEKYPFIESNI
-132 FDQKNLLT
+132 LEQKNLLT
-140 NIIRSNGFYFA
+140 NIVRSDGFYFA
-151 EIETKYIETN
+151 KIETKYTETN
-161 NNSVDVIYNINLG
+161 NNSIDITYNINLG

-189 FKNNKLRK
+189 FKNNKLRN

-202 ESKPWKFITRN
+202 EAKPWKFITKN
-213 KFIDENRIQ
+213 KYIDENRVQ
-222 LDISLLENYFK
+222 LDINLLRNYFK

-241 IKSSFAKSI
+241 IKSSFAKAI
-250 NKNDFNLIFTI
+250 NENDFNLIFSI
-261 DPGIKYFFNDI
+261 DSGIKYFFNDI
-272 NLIVSNDYKVDNFQ
+272 NLVVSNDYKVDNFQ
-286 DLNDVFLDLKN
+286 DLNDVFVDLKS

-330 KISDKDKI
+330 KIVDKDKI
-338 NIEIYFDETEKSY
+338 NIEIFFDEIEKSY

-356 VLGNFITE
+356 ILGNFITE

-404 INNSEKNKKN
+404 INTSEKNKKN
-414 KVIDIIIEEKAT
+414 KIIDIVIEEKAT

-431 GAGTGTSGSSVS
+431 GAGTGTSGSSIT

-451 LGKGISLDT
+451 LGKGIALDT
-460 NFLISDDEIKGR
+460 NLTLTDDEVKGR
-472 FSVINPNFRNSD
+472 FSVTNPNFRNSD
-484 RSLKTII
+484 RSLTTTI
-491 ESTSTDLMSSSGY
+491 ESTSTDFMTSSGY
-504 KTSRTGLGV
+504 KTSRTGLGF
-513 GTGFEQFDDLFVNFD
+513 GTGFEQYEDLFINFD
-528 VSTYYEK
+528 ISLYYEK
-535 LETSSKASAIN
+535 LDTSSLASEIK

-574 DGYRASFKQTLPLIS
+574 DGYRTSFTQTLPLIS
-589 DDKAIEN
+589 DDKAVEN
-596 SFTASKYH
+596 SFNASKYY
-604 SLNENLIL
+604 SVNDNLIL
-612 SARLYLKAINSF
+612 SAKLYLKAINSL

-634 FIPSSRLRG
+634 YIPSSRLRG

-669 TTVPNLLNDFEN
+669 TTLPNLLNDFEN

-705 KIRSATGL
+705 KIRSATGIA
-713 SVNWFTPI
+713 VNWFTPI
-721 GPLSFSYALPIS
+721 GPLSFSYAVPIS

-744 FQIGTSFWWKNFL
+744 FQIGTSF
-757 FLYFFGI
+757 

>member
-1 MKIFKLN
+1 MKIFKLRYICLLILF
-8 IIYLLVFF
+8 IIFLPV
-16 ITFFSF
+16 
-22 NYSYADKIKD
+22 NYSHAEKIKE
-32 FKIIGNERL
+32 FKIVGNERL

-52 NIGDNI
+52 NIGDDI

-76 KNLKINLKDGIV
+76 KNLKINFENGIIS
-88 FIEVI
+88 IEVI

-99 KIQING
+99 SIQING
-105 VEKKSLLNELEKI
+105 VKKKSLLDELEKI
-118 TKKSEKYPFIETNI
+118 TKKTEKYPFIESNI
-132 FDQKNLLT
+132 LEQKNLLT
-140 NIIRSNGFYFA
+140 NIVRSDGFYFA
-151 EIETKYIETN
+151 KIETKYTETN
-161 NNSVDVIYNINLG
+161 NNSIDITYNINLG

-189 FKNNKLRK
+189 FKNNKLRN

-202 ESKPWKFITRN
+202 EAKPWKFITKN
-213 KFIDENRIQ
+213 KYINENRVQ
-222 LDISLLENYFK
+222 LDINLLRNYFK

-241 IKSSFAKSI
+241 IKSSFAKAI
-250 NKNDFNLIFTI
+250 NENDFNLIFSI
-261 DPGIKYFFNDI
+261 DSGIKYFFNDI
-272 NLIVSNDYKVDNFQ
+272 NLVVSNDYKVDNFQ
-286 DLNDVFLDLKN
+286 DLNDVFVDLKS

-330 KISDKDKI
+330 KIVDRDKI
-338 NIEIYFDETEKSY
+338 NIEIFFDEIEKSY

-356 VLGNFITE
+356 ILGNFITE

-404 INNSEKNKKN
+404 INTSEKNKKN

-431 GAGTGTSGSSVS
+431 GAGTGTSGSSIT

-451 LGKGISLDT
+451 LGKGIALDT
-460 NFLISDDEIKGR
+460 NLTLTDDEVKGR
-472 FSVINPNFRNSD
+472 FSVTNPNFRNSD
-484 RSLKTII
+484 RSLTTTI
-491 ESTSTDLMSSSGY
+491 ESTSTDFMTSSGY
-504 KTSRTGLGV
+504 KTSRTGLGF
-513 GTGFEQFDDLFVNFD
+513 GTGFEQYEDLFINFD
-528 VSTYYEK
+528 ISLYYEK
-535 LETSSKASAIN
+535 LETSSLASEIK

-574 DGYRASFKQTLPLIS
+574 DGYRTSFTQTLPLIS
-589 DDKAIEN
+589 DDKAVEN
-596 SFTASKYH
+596 SFNASKYY
-604 SLNENLIL
+604 SVNDNLIL
-612 SARLYLKAINSF
+612 SAKLYLKAINSL

-634 FIPSSRLRG
+634 YIPSSRLRG

-669 TTVPNLLNDFEN
+669 TTLPNLLNDFEN

-705 KIRSATGL
+705 KIRSATGIA
-713 SVNWFTPI
+713 VNWFTPI
-721 GPLSFSYALPIS
+721 GPLSFSYAVPIS

-744 FQIGTSFWWKNFL
+744 FQIGTSF
-757 FLYFFGI
+757 

>member
-1 MKIFKLN
+1 MHTLKMKIFKLRYICLLILF
-8 IIYLLVFF
+8 IIFLPV
-16 ITFFSF
+16 
-22 NYSYADKIKD
+22 NYSHAEKIKE
-32 FKIIGNERL
+32 FKIVGNERL
-41 AKETI
+41 ANETI

-52 NIGDNI
+52 NIGDDI

-76 KNLKINLKDGIV
+76 KNLKINFENGIIS
-88 FIEVI
+88 IEVI

-99 KIQING
+99 SIQING
-105 VEKKSLLNELEKI
+105 VKKKSLLDELEKI
-118 TKKSEKYPFIETNI
+118 TKKTEKYPFIESNI
-132 FDQKNLLT
+132 LEQKNLLT
-140 NIIRSNGFYFA
+140 NIVRSDGFYFA
-151 EIETKYIETN
+151 KIETKYTETN
-161 NNSVDVIYNINLG
+161 NNSIDITYNINLG

-189 FKNNKLRK
+189 FKNNKLRN

-202 ESKPWKFITRN
+202 EAKPWKFITKN
-213 KFIDENRIQ
+213 KYIDENRVQ
-222 LDISLLENYFK
+222 LDINLLRNYFK

-241 IKSSFAKSI
+241 IKSSFAKAI
-250 NKNDFNLIFTI
+250 NENDFNLIFSI
-261 DPGIKYFFNDI
+261 DSGIKYFFNDI
-272 NLIVSNDYKVDNFQ
+272 NLVVSNDYKVDNFQ
-286 DLNDVFLDLKN
+286 DLNDVFVDLKS

-330 KISDKDKI
+330 KIVDKDKI
-338 NIEIYFDETEKSY
+338 NIEIFFDEIEKSY

-356 VLGNFITE
+356 ILGNFITE

-404 INNSEKNKKN
+404 INTSEKNKKN
-414 KVIDIIIEEKAT
+414 KIIDIIIEEKAT

-431 GAGTGTSGSSVS
+431 GAGTGTSGSSIT

-451 LGKGISLDT
+451 LGKGIALDT
-460 NFLISDDEIKGR
+460 NLTLTDDEVKGR
-472 FSVINPNFRNSD
+472 FSVTNPNFRNSD
-484 RSLKTII
+484 RSLTTTI
-491 ESTSTDLMSSSGY
+491 ESTSTDFMTSSGY
-504 KTSRTGLGV
+504 KTSRTGLGF
-513 GTGFEQFDDLFVNFD
+513 GTGFEQYEDLFINFD
-528 VSTYYEK
+528 ISLYYEK
-535 LETSSKASAIN
+535 LETSSLASEIK

-574 DGYRASFKQTLPLIS
+574 DGYRTSFTQTLPLIS
-589 DDKAIEN
+589 DDKAVEN
-596 SFTASKYH
+596 SFNASKYY
-604 SLNENLIL
+604 SVNDNLIL
-612 SARLYLKAINSF
+612 SAKLYLKAINSL

-634 FIPSSRLRG
+634 YIPSSRLRG

-669 TTVPNLLNDFEN
+669 TTLPNLLNDFEN

-705 KIRSATGL
+705 KIRSATGIA
-713 SVNWFTPI
+713 VNWFTPI
-721 GPLSFSYALPIS
+721 GPLSFSYAVPIS

-744 FQIGTSFWWKNFL
+744 FQIGTSF
-757 FLYFFGI
+757 